1 MRIAVIQKELC
12 QPVKCGD
19 LCAKLCPVNRQGSD
33 CIIIDKKAKI
43 NADICI
49 GCGIC
54 VKRCPFEAISILNL
68 PDELKKDTLH
78 RYGKN
83 GFALYR
89 LPVPRFGSTLGILGK
104 NGIGKSTSIKILS
117 GKETPNFG
125 DLTNKIIPN
134 DFFKGSELLTYFEKL
149 PNLKISMKPQNI
161 FALMQFGKVKELL
174 DKTAESSGDLEDI
187 KESIKL
193 KENIIH
199 ELKINKF
206 LGKECSNLS
215 GGELQKVAIA
225 VACIK
230 KADIYFFDEPLAYLD
245 IVERIR
251 VSNFIRKL
259 SQQGSA
265 VVIVEHDLILLD
277 YITDFINIVYG
288 EPACYGII
296 SPIRS
301 TKNAINSYLE
311 GYLREEKMRF
321 RDKPI
326 KFNFGLQDKQLGGLL
341 FSWPEFTKTL
351 PGFTFKSKEGQI
363 SKRSVIGI
371 AGKNATG
378 KTTFVKCLAGVEKTD
393 EDKLKHDMRISHK
406 PQYLNSSEELVFEIV
421 KREKISKRLISLL
434 RIEKLMM
441 QKLSQLSG
449 GELQKV
455 AVATC
460 LAKDADIYFLDEP
473 SAHLDVEDRIKVGD
487 AIRET
492 IIEKDSGAFVV
503 DHDLLFLS
511 YVADS
516 MLVFEGEPSKHG
528 ETSTVK
534 PIVEGM
540 NYLLKMLDV
549 TVRKDPETGRPRINK
564 PDSVLDRDQRSK
576 DQWFM
581 I

>member
-1 MRIAVIQKELC
+1 MRIAVVRQELC
-12 QPVKCGD
+12 HPQKCGN
-19 LCAKLCPVNRQGSD
+19 LCGKLCPVNREGSD
-33 CIIIDKKAKI
+33 CIVINEKAKI
-43 NADICI
+43 YADLCI

-54 VKRCPFEAISILNL
+54 VKRCPFGAISILNL
-68 PDELKKDTLH
+68 PDELEKDTINK
-78 RYGKN
+78 YGDN

-89 LPVPRFGSTLGILGK
+89 LPMPRSGSTLGILGK
-104 NGIGKSTSIKILS
+104 NGIGKSTCLKILS
-117 GKETPNFG
+117 GKEKPNFG
-125 DLTNKIIPN
+125 DFTNKTMPKDI
-134 DFFKGSELLTYFEKL
+134 FKGSELLTYFDKL
-149 PNLKISMKPQNI
+149 PNMKVSIKPQNI

-174 DKTAESSGDLEDI
+174 DKTAESSGNLDDM
-187 KESIKL
+187 KESVRL
-193 KENIIH
+193 KEIIIKD
-199 ELKINKF
+199 LKINKF

-230 KADIYFFDEPLAYLD
+230 KADVYFFDEPLAYLD

-251 VSNFIRKL
+251 VGNFIRKL
-259 SQQGSA
+259 TDQGSA
-265 VVIVEHDLILLD
+265 VVVVEHDLILLD

-288 EPACYGII
+288 EQTCYGII

-301 TKNAINSYLE
+301 TKNAINSYLD

-326 KFNFGLQDKQLGGLL
+326 KFDFGLQDKQLGGLL

-351 PGFTFKSKEGQI
+351 PGFTLKAKKGQI
-363 SKRSVIGI
+363 SKRSVVGV

-378 KTTFVKCLAGVEKTD
+378 KTTFVKCLAGVDKTD
-393 EDKLKHDMRISHK
+393 NGELKHDMKISHK
-406 PQYLNSSEELVFEIV
+406 SQYLNPTDELVLEII
-421 KREKISKRLISLL
+421 KKEKVSKRLISLL
-434 RIEKLMM
+434 KIEKLMM
-441 QKLSQLSG
+441 RKLSKLSG

-460 LAKDADIYFLDEP
+460 LAKDADIYLLDEP
-473 SAHLDVEDRIKVGD
+473 SAHLDVEDRLKVAD

-516 MLVFEGEPSKHG
+516 MLVFEGEPSKYG
-528 ETSTVK
+528 ETSTVG
-534 PIVEGM
+534 PMVNGM
-540 NYLLKMLDV
+540 NNLLKMLNI